1 MASQAGGWLQRGF
14 MTCWPNILQPNF
26 LCHVLVRR
34 RFVLVCPFPALQI
47 PNFKTA
53 AVAYES
59 DFIFQSDFLAKILG
73 QDETTLAVRSRM
85 LSPGMQLS
93 QEDAAITRGN
103 LVVHFRVRAH

>member
-26 LCHVLVRR
+26 LCHMLVGG

-47 PNFKTA
+47 PNFKTP

-59 DFIFQSDFLAKILG
+59 DFIFQSDFLAKVDG
-73 QDETTLAVRSRM
+73 QDEATLPVCGGM
-85 LSPGMQLS
+85 LGAGVQLS
-93 QEDAAITRGN
+93 QENAAITRGN
-103 LVVHFRVRAH
+103 LVVR